1 MSILIKNGFIV
12 TQNKNRDIFEGDVYI
27 EGNRIMEIGKNLH
40 NEADY
45 MIDAS
50 ENIIV
55 PGLINTHTHVGMGGF
70 RGLIED
76 MQLDDFLKKTFDLDS
91 KRTNDDIYHSSM
103 ISIAEML
110 RNGIT
115 SFLDLY
121 YSEDIIAR
129 AVKDSGIRGFLS
141 WVTLDERYT
150 TQSGSPINNAENFI
164 IRFKGSE
171 RIYPS
176 VGFQGV
182 YVCSDETMMKGK
194 EIAEK
199 HNTLMHMHLSETRKE
214 VYDFLKRTNKRPVE
228 HLYDIGFLNDKLIAA
243 HTVWITI
250 REIKMLGEKMVSS
263 SHNSVSNMKLGTGGA
278 APIPEMIKYGVNVT
292 LGTDSN
298 TTNNNLD
305 LFDVMKTSGLL
316 HKNERWD
323 ASILKS
329 QEIFDMATI
338 NAAKALK
345 MEKYLGSIEE
355 GKLADIAIIDPYP
368 NGIPLRKETIIPN
381 LVYAIKGLNVKTTIV
396 DGKIVMNDGKLT
408 LYNIE
413 KSINFFKTS

>member
-12 TQNKNRDIFEGDVYI
+12 TQNKNRDIFKGDVYI

-40 NEADY
+40 HEADY

-76 MQLDDFLKKTFDLDS
+76 MQLDDFLKRTFDLDS
-91 KRTNDDIYHSSM
+91 KRTDDDIYHSSM

-323 ASILKS
+323 ASILKA

-345 MEKYLGSIEE
+345 MEKYLGSVEE

-368 NGIPLRKETIIPN
+368 NGIPLRKEAIIPN

>member
-164 IRFKGSE
+164 IRFKGAE

-323 ASILKS
+323 ASILKA